1 MKIKEV
7 IVVEGK
13 DDTVR
18 IKLAVDADTIETN
31 GSALTRA
38 TLDQIQ
44 HAKEKRG
51 VIIFT
56 DPDYPGERLRRLID
70 EHVPGCKHAFLP
82 KEKAK
87 GKTRGLG
94 IEHAS
99 VTDIRQALEDVH
111 ALRENERIEIDWK
124 PYLLQYGLIGGPKAK
139 ERRKALGNQLKIG
152 YANAKQLEKRLT
164 VFEITTEQFEE
175 TIQAIIEKENQGNP
189 S

>member
-1 MKIKEV
+1 MKIQEV
-7 IVVEGK
+7 IVVEGR
-13 DDTVR
+13 DDTVK

-31 GSALTRA
+31 GSAINQQVYN
-38 TLDQIQ
+38 QIR

-82 KEKAK
+82 KRKAL
-87 GKTRGLG
+87 GKNGVG

-99 VTDIRQALEDVH
+99 VEDVRE
-111 ALRENERIEIDWK
+111 ALSQVYELVEKKELETDWQ
-124 PYLLQYGLIGGPKAK
+124 PYLVHYGLIGGSNAK
-139 ERRKALGNQLKIG
+139 ERRQKLGEKLKIG
-152 YANAKQLEKRLT
+152 YANGKQLAKRLSMFQIDPNT
-164 VFEITTEQFEE
+164 FEDAMRDIIEEE
-175 TIQAIIEKENQGNP
+175 T